1 MEALRLER
9 VSKYYQSENNVSVG
23 MKHISLAFHM
33 GEFVAVTGE
42 SGSGKSTLLNVLS
55 GLDKYEEGEM
65 FIFSEETSHYQIKD
79 FENYRRENVGFVFQ
93 NYNIIDSYT
102 VYQNVMLAL
111 ELQGYPSKER
121 KARALKLIDQVGLTK
136 QKHQKSS
143 KLSGGQKQRAVI
155 ARALAKD
162 TPIIVCDEPTGNLD
176 QTSAEQVIRLL
187 HDVSKDKLVIIVTHE
202 FDQVSQYATRRIKM
216 SDGEVIEDI
225 KIKPHENITVNKV
238 EKTKSLNFFGLIKF
252 SFRNLLA
259 QPKRFIFMLFLMIIA
274 ISVFTVVYSNQI
286 FGLRT
291 TGLEQSSTYPS
302 VPNSRVLVERRD
314 GNPLTQEDI
323 ELIEDFNGVSK
334 VYAYGAL
341 FYNDTSFNLVSFFN
355 GTEVMDMMG
364 YRYNDSALNLNT
376 SDLESGRLPEAADE
390 IVVSRYWWGIELNE
404 TFLLTS
410 TRVWDWNKDTLEAS
424 SIGYFKVVG
433 IANNDIQ
440 TIYFSESFLDQAY
453 PTTPSLDL
461 TLKTQVKQ
469 TIENNLKFSYN
480 DQDFFVYH
488 NGQDFNGFDLLI
500 DLIDNNTPPLETP
513 VSIEITIT
521 SQSLTQSLSMT
532 KTILLGNEFSSEG
545 FNYGVLSIS
554 VFNAII
560 EAFLEEVE
568 EEYVGLPSAVA
579 SVSVENQ
586 LVGTRL
592 INQLDV
598 ETYKVYYPA
607 NIPGFLQEFL
617 VFILS
622 IVAVIILTILGLF
635 LYAVIHAVTKNM
647 MNSRKKDFSIFRS
660 VGAHESTLSVLVILE
675 QILLSIIGLTL
686 SVLILNMIVLFIP
699 NHGLTIEYMGV
710 TDYLILV
717 LSITLLGLWLGLR
730 FNKRVFHQTVIQSL
744 TSGGE

>member
-23 MKHISLAFHM
+23 MKHISLTFNM

-111 ELQGYPSKER
+111 ELQGYPIKER
-121 KARALKLIDQVGLTK
+121 KERALKLIDQVGLTK

-176 QTSAEQVIRLL
+176 QTSAEQVIQLL

-202 FDQVSQYATRRIKM
+202 FDQVSKYATRRIKM
-216 SDGEVIEDI
+216 SDGEIVEDI
-225 KIKPHENITVNKV
+225 KIKQHDNISVHKV
-238 EKTKSLNFFGLIKF
+238 EKTKSLSFFGLIKF
-252 SFRNLLA
+252 SLRNLLA
-259 QPKRFIFMLFLMIIA
+259 QPRRFMFMLFLMIIA

-314 GNPLTQEDI
+314 GDPLTQEDI
-323 ELIEDFNGVSK
+323 EKIEAFNAVSK

-341 FYNDTSFNLVSFFN
+341 FYNDTSFNLVSFYN

-390 IVVSRYWWGIELNE
+390 IVVSRYWWGIELDQ

-410 TRVWDWNKDTLEAS
+410 NRIWEWDKERLEES

-433 IANNDIQ
+433 IANNDLQ
-440 TIYFSESFLDQAY
+440 TIYFSEAFLDQTY
-453 PTTPSLDL
+453 PTEPILDL
-461 TLKTQVKQ
+461 NLREQVKQ
-469 TIENNLKFSYN
+469 TLENNIRFTYN
-480 DQDFFVYH
+480 DQDFSVYPIEE
-488 NGQDFNGFDLLI
+488 DFDGFDIFLE
-500 DLIDNNTPPLETP
+500 NNTPLNDIPLI
-513 VSIEITIT
+513 IEVMIY
-521 SQSLTQSLSMT
+521 SESLSTSVSMSKTMT
-532 KTILLGNEFSSEG
+532 IGNAFLGDN
-545 FNYGVLSIS
+545 FNFGAMSAS
-554 VFNAII
+554 VYQEII
-560 EAFLEEVE
+560 DAFLEEVE
-568 EEYVGLPSAVA
+568 EEFFTLPSAIA

-586 LVGTRL
+586 LAGTR
-592 INQLDV
+592 IVNQLDV

-607 NIPGFLQEFL
+607 NIPGFIQEFL

-622 IVAVIILTILGLF
+622 IVAIIILTILGLF

-675 QILLSIIGLTL
+675 QILLSIIGLAL
-686 SVLILNMIVLFIP
+686 SVFILNMIVLFVP
-699 NHGLTIEYMGV
+699 DHGLTIEYMGV

-730 FNKRVFHQTVIQSL
+730 FNKKVFHQTVIQSL

>member
-23 MKHISLAFHM
+23 MKHISLTFNM

-111 ELQGYPSKER
+111 ELQGYPIKER
-121 KARALKLIDQVGLTK
+121 KERALKLIDQVGLTK

-176 QTSAEQVIRLL
+176 QTSAEQVIQLL

-202 FDQVSQYATRRIKM
+202 FDQVSKYATRRIKM
-216 SDGEVIEDI
+216 SDGEIVEDI
-225 KIKPHENITVNKV
+225 KIKQHEDITVNKV
-238 EKTKSLNFFGLIKF
+238 EKTKSLSFFGLIKF
-252 SFRNLLA
+252 SLRNLLA

-314 GNPLTQEDI
+314 GDPLTQEDI
-323 ELIEDFNGVSK
+323 ENIEAFNDVSK

-341 FYNDTSFNLVSFFN
+341 FYNDTSFNLVSFYN

-390 IVVSRYWWGIELNE
+390 IVVSRYWWGIELDQ

-410 TRVWDWNKDTLEAS
+410 NRIWEWDKERLEES

-433 IANNDIQ
+433 IANNDRQ
-440 TIYFSESFLDQAY
+440 TIYFSEAFLDQTY
-453 PTTPSLDL
+453 PTEPTLDL
-461 TLKTQVKQ
+461 NVREQVKQ
-469 TIENNLKFSYN
+469 TLENNIRFTYN
-480 DQDFFVYH
+480 NQDFSVYPIEE
-488 NGQDFNGFDLLI
+488 DFDGFDIFLE
-500 DLIDNNTPPLETP
+500 NNTPLNDIPL
-513 VSIEITIT
+513 SIEVMIY
-521 SQSLTQSLSMT
+521 SESLSTSVSMSKTMT
-532 KTILLGNEFSSEG
+532 IGNAFLEDN
-545 FNYGVLSIS
+545 FNFGAMSAS
-554 VFNAII
+554 VYQEII
-560 EAFLEEVE
+560 DAFLEEVE
-568 EEYVGLPSAVA
+568 EEFYTLPSAIA

-586 LVGTRL
+586 LAGTR
-592 INQLDV
+592 IVNQLDV

-607 NIPGFLQEFL
+607 NIPGFIQEFL

-622 IVAVIILTILGLF
+622 IVAIIILTILGLF

-675 QILLSIIGLTL
+675 QILLSIIGLAL
-686 SVLILNMIVLFIP
+686 SVFILNMIVLFVP
-699 NHGLTIEYMGV
+699 DHGLTIEYMGV

-730 FNKRVFHQTVIQSL
+730 FNKKVFHQTVIQSL

>member
-23 MKHISLAFHM
+23 MKHISLTFNM

-111 ELQGYPSKER
+111 ELQGYPKKER
-121 KARALKLIDQVGLTK
+121 KERALKLIDQVGLTK

-176 QTSAEQVIRLL
+176 QTSAEQVIQLL

-202 FDQVSQYATRRIKM
+202 FDQVSKYATRRIKM
-216 SDGEVIEDI
+216 SDGEIVEDI
-225 KIKPHENITVNKV
+225 KIKQHEDITVNKV
-238 EKTKSLNFFGLIKF
+238 EKTKSLSFFGLIKF
-252 SFRNLLA
+252 SLRNLLA

-314 GNPLTQEDI
+314 GNPLTQADI
-323 ELIEDFNGVSK
+323 EKIETFNDVSK

-341 FYNDTSFNLVSFFN
+341 FYNDTSFNLVSFYN

-390 IVVSRYWWGIELNE
+390 IVVSRYWWGIELDQ

-410 TRVWDWNKDTLEAS
+410 NRIWEWDKERLEES

-433 IANNDIQ
+433 IANNDRQ
-440 TIYFSESFLDQAY
+440 TIYFSEAFLDQTY
-453 PTTPSLDL
+453 PTEPTLDL
-461 TLKTQVKQ
+461 NVREQVKQ
-469 TIENNLKFSYN
+469 TLENNIRFSYN
-480 DQDFFVYH
+480 DQDFSVYPKEE
-488 NGQDFNGFDLLI
+488 DFDGFDIFLE
-500 DLIDNNTPPLETP
+500 NNTPLNDIPLI
-513 VSIEITIT
+513 IEVMIY
-521 SQSLTQSLSMT
+521 SESLSTSVSMSKTMT
-532 KTILLGNEFSSEG
+532 IGNAFLEDN
-545 FNYGVLSIS
+545 FNFGAMSAS
-554 VFNAII
+554 VYQEII
-560 EAFLEEVE
+560 DAFLEEVE
-568 EEYVGLPSAVA
+568 EEFYTLPSAIA

-586 LVGTRL
+586 LAGTR
-592 INQLDV
+592 IVNQLDV

-607 NIPGFLQEFL
+607 NIPGFIQEFL

-622 IVAVIILTILGLF
+622 IVAIIILTILGLF

-675 QILLSIIGLTL
+675 QILLSIIGLAL
-686 SVLILNMIVLFIP
+686 SVFILNMIVLFVP
-699 NHGLTIEYMGV
+699 DHGLTIEYMGV

-730 FNKRVFHQTVIQSL
+730 FNKKVFHQTVIQSL

>member
-23 MKHISLAFHM
+23 MKQISLSFHM

-65 FIFSEETSHYQIKD
+65 FIFSEETSHYQVKD

-111 ELQGYPSKER
+111 ELQGYPAKER
-121 KARALKLIDQVGLTK
+121 KIRALKLIDQVGLIK
-136 QKHQKSS
+136 QKNQKSS

-176 QTSAEQVIRLL
+176 QTSAEQVIQLL

-202 FDQVSQYATRRIKM
+202 FDQVSNYATRRIKM
-216 SDGEVIEDI
+216 SDGEVVEDI
-225 KIKPHENITVNKV
+225 KLKPHYDSIVNKV
-238 EKTKSLNFFGLIKF
+238 QKTKSLNFLGLIRF
-252 SFRNLLA
+252 SLRNLFA
-259 QPKRFIFMLFLMIIA
+259 QPKRFIFMLFLMIVA

-302 VPNSRVLVERRD
+302 VPNTRVLVEKRD
-314 GNPLTQEDI
+314 GSPLTPLDI
-323 ELIEDFNGVSK
+323 EIIESMNGVSK

-341 FYNDTSFNLVSFFN
+341 FNNDTSFNLYSFFN
-355 GTEVMDMMG
+355 ERDVKDALN
-364 YRYNDSALNLNT
+364 YRFNDSAIQLKQ
-376 SDLESGRLPEAADE
+376 SDLFSGRLPEAANE
-390 IVVSRYWWGIELNE
+390 IVISNYWWNIELNE
-404 TFLLTS
+404 TFLITS
-410 TRVWDWNKDTLEAS
+410 SQTWDWDKESLEEA

-433 IANNDIQ
+433 IADNQLQ
-440 TIYFSESFLDQAY
+440 TIYFSEAFLNQPY
-453 PTTPSLDL
+453 PTTQVLNL
-461 TLKTQVKQ
+461 VLKQQVKR
-469 TIENNLKFSYN
+469 TIENSLSFIYN
-480 DQDFFVYH
+480 NQSFYLYDSKNNFVGYDVFFE
-488 NGQDFNGFDLLI
+488 NGTQLNASF
-500 DLIDNNTPPLETP
+500 ETI
-513 VSIEITIT
+513 VVTIT
-521 SQSLTQSLSMT
+521 AESINRVLTMT
-532 KTILLGNEFSSEG
+532 KTLRLGNDFSEID
-545 FNYGVLSIS
+545 FNFGSLSTS
-554 VFNAII
+554 VYKSII
-560 EAFLEEVE
+560 DAFLEEVE
-568 EEYVGLPSAVA
+568 SEYFSLPSAIA
-579 SVSVENQ
+579 SVSIENQ
-586 LVGTRL
+586 LVGTKL
-592 INQLDV
+592 VEQLDV

-622 IVAVIILTILGLF
+622 IVAVIILCILGLF

-647 MNSRKKDFSIFRS
+647 MTSRKKDFAIFRS
-660 VGAHESTLSVLVILE
+660 VGAHETTLSVLVILE
-675 QILLSIIGLTL
+675 QILLSIFGLSL
-686 SVLILNMIVLFIP
+686 SIIILNVIVMFVP
-699 NHGLTIEYMGV
+699 NHGLTIEYMGII
-710 TDYLILV
+710 DYIILV

>member
-23 MKHISLAFHM
+23 MKHISLTFNM

-111 ELQGYPSKER
+111 ELQGYPIKER
-121 KARALKLIDQVGLTK
+121 KERALKLIDQVGLTK

-176 QTSAEQVIRLL
+176 QTSAEQVIQLL

-202 FDQVSQYATRRIKM
+202 FDQVSKYATRRIKM
-216 SDGEVIEDI
+216 SDGEVVEDI
-225 KIKPHENITVNKV
+225 KIKAHDNITVNKV
-238 EKTKSLNFFGLIKF
+238 EKTKSLSFFGLIKF
-252 SFRNLLA
+252 SLRNLLA

-314 GNPLTQEDI
+314 GDPLTQEDI
-323 ELIEDFNGVSK
+323 EKIEAFNDVSK

-341 FYNDTSFNLVSFFN
+341 FYNDTSFNLVSFYN

-390 IVVSRYWWGIELNE
+390 IVVSRYWWGIELDQ

-410 TRVWDWNKDTLEAS
+410 NRIWEWDKERLEES

-433 IANNDIQ
+433 IANNDRQ
-440 TIYFSESFLDQAY
+440 TIYFSEAFLDQTY
-453 PTTPSLDL
+453 PTEPTLDL
-461 TLKTQVKQ
+461 NVREQVKQ
-469 TIENNLKFSYN
+469 TLENNIRFSYN
-480 DQDFFVYH
+480 DQDFSVYPIEE
-488 NGQDFNGFDLLI
+488 DFDGFDIFLE
-500 DLIDNNTPPLETP
+500 NNTPLNDIPL
-513 VSIEITIT
+513 SIEVMIY
-521 SQSLTQSLSMT
+521 SESLSTSVSMSKTMT
-532 KTILLGNEFSSEG
+532 IGNAFLGDN
-545 FNYGVLSIS
+545 FNFGAMSAS
-554 VFNAII
+554 VYQEII
-560 EAFLEEVE
+560 DAFLEEVE
-568 EEYVGLPSAVA
+568 EEFFTLPSAIA

-586 LVGTRL
+586 LAGTR
-592 INQLDV
+592 IVNQLDV

-607 NIPGFLQEFL
+607 NIPGFIQEFL

-622 IVAVIILTILGLF
+622 IVAIIILTILGLF

-675 QILLSIIGLTL
+675 QILLSIIGLAL
-686 SVLILNMIVLFIP
+686 SVFILNMIVLFVP
-699 NHGLTIEYMGV
+699 DHGLTIEYMGV

-730 FNKRVFHQTVIQSL
+730 FNKKVFHQTVIQSL

>member
-23 MKHISLAFHM
+23 MKHISLSFHM
-33 GEFVAVTGE
+33 GEFIAVTGE

-65 FIFSEETSHYQIKD
+65 FIFSEETSHYQVKD

-111 ELQGYPSKER
+111 ELQGYPAKER
-121 KARALKLIDQVGLTK
+121 KIRALKLIDQVGLTK
-136 QKHQKSS
+136 QKNQKSS

-176 QTSAEQVIRLL
+176 QTSAEQVIQLL

-202 FDQVSQYATRRIKM
+202 FDQVAKYATRRIKM
-216 SDGEVIEDI
+216 SDGEVVEDI
-225 KIKPHENITVNKV
+225 KIKPHVDALVNKV
-238 EKTKSLNFFGLIKF
+238 EKTKSLSFLGLIRF
-252 SFRNLLA
+252 SLRNLFA
-259 QPKRFIFMLFLMIIA
+259 QPKRFIFMLFLMIVA

-314 GNPLTQEDI
+314 GNPLTQSDI
-323 ELIEDFNGVSK
+323 DIIESMNGVSK
-334 VYAYGAL
+334 VYSYGAL
-341 FYNDTSFNLVSFFN
+341 FSNGTNLNLVSFFN
-355 GTEVMDMMG
+355 ENEVKDMMNF
-364 YRYNDSALNLNT
+364 RYNDSAIHLNQ
-376 SDLESGRLPEAADE
+376 SDLSSGRLPEAANE
-390 IVVSRYWWGIELNE
+390 IVISNYWWNIELNE
-404 TFLLTS
+404 TFLLVS
-410 TRVWDWNKDTLEAS
+410 NRIWDWDKETLEDA

-433 IANNDIQ
+433 IVDNQLQ
-440 TIYFSESFLDQAY
+440 TIYFSEIYLNQPY
-453 PTTPSLDL
+453 PTNPVLDL
-461 TLKTQVKQ
+461 ALKQDVKQ
-469 TIENNLKFSYN
+469 RIENSLFFIYN
-480 DQDFFVYH
+480 NQGIYLYDTKNDFVGYDVFFD
-488 NGQDFNGFDLLI
+488 NG
-500 DLIDNNTPPLETP
+500 TPLNASFE
-513 VSIEITIT
+513 SIEVSVTAE
-521 SQSLTQSLSMT
+521 SFNRVLTMT
-532 KTILLGNEFSSEG
+532 KTLRLGNDLSLMD
-545 FNYGVLSIS
+545 FNYGGLSTS
-554 VFNAII
+554 VYKSIVD
-560 EAFLEEVE
+560 AFLLEVE
-568 EEYVGLPSAVA
+568 VEYFSLPSAIA
-579 SVSVENQ
+579 SVSIDNQ

-592 INQLDV
+592 IEQLDV
-598 ETYKVYYPA
+598 ETYKVYYPS
-607 NIPGFLQEFL
+607 NIPGFFQEFF

-622 IVAVIILTILGLF
+622 IVAIIILSVLGLF

-647 MNSRKKDFSIFRS
+647 MTSRKKDFAIFRS
-660 VGAHESTLSVLVILE
+660 VGAHETTLSVLVILE
-675 QILLSIIGLTL
+675 QILLSVFGLSL
-686 SVLILNMIVLFIP
+686 SIMILNLIVMFVP
-699 NHGLTIEYMGV
+699 NHGLTIEYMGIV
-710 TDYLILV
+710 DYMILV

>member
-23 MKHISLAFHM
+23 MKHISLTFNM

-111 ELQGYPSKER
+111 ELQGYPIKER
-121 KARALKLIDQVGLTK
+121 KERALKLIDQVGLTK

-176 QTSAEQVIRLL
+176 QTSAEQVIQLL

-202 FDQVSQYATRRIKM
+202 FDQVSKYATRRIKM
-216 SDGEVIEDI
+216 SDGEIVEDI
-225 KIKPHENITVNKV
+225 KIKQHDNISVHKV
-238 EKTKSLNFFGLIKF
+238 EKTKSLSFFGLIKF
-252 SFRNLLA
+252 SLRNLLA
-259 QPKRFIFMLFLMIIA
+259 QPRRFMFMLFLMIIA

-314 GNPLTQEDI
+314 GDPLTQEDI
-323 ELIEDFNGVSK
+323 EKIEAFNAVSK

-341 FYNDTSFNLVSFFN
+341 FYNDTSFNLVSFYN

-390 IVVSRYWWGIELNE
+390 IVVSRYWWGIELDQ

-410 TRVWDWNKDTLEAS
+410 NRIWEWDKERLEES

-433 IANNDIQ
+433 IANNDLQ
-440 TIYFSESFLDQAY
+440 TIYFSEAFLDQTY
-453 PTTPSLDL
+453 PTEPILDL
-461 TLKTQVKQ
+461 NLREQVKQ
-469 TIENNLKFSYN
+469 TLENNIRFTYN
-480 DQDFFVYH
+480 DQDFSVYPIEE
-488 NGQDFNGFDLLI
+488 DFDGFDIFLE
-500 DLIDNNTPPLETP
+500 NNTPLNDIPLI
-513 VSIEITIT
+513 IEVMIY
-521 SQSLTQSLSMT
+521 SESLSTSVSMSKTMT
-532 KTILLGNEFSSEG
+532 IGNAFLGDN
-545 FNYGVLSIS
+545 FNFGAMSAS
-554 VFNAII
+554 VYQEII
-560 EAFLEEVE
+560 DAFLEEVE
-568 EEYVGLPSAVA
+568 EEFFTLPSTIA

-586 LVGTRL
+586 LAGTR
-592 INQLDV
+592 IVNQLDV

-607 NIPGFLQEFL
+607 NIPGFIQEFL

-622 IVAVIILTILGLF
+622 IVAIIILTILGLF

-675 QILLSIIGLTL
+675 QILLSIIGLAL
-686 SVLILNMIVLFIP
+686 SVFILNMIVLFVP
-699 NHGLTIEYMGV
+699 DHGLTIEYMGV

-730 FNKRVFHQTVIQSL
+730 FNKKVFHQTVIQSL

>member
-23 MKHISLAFHM
+23 MKHISLTFNM

-121 KARALKLIDQVGLTK
+121 KERALKLIDQVGLTK

-176 QTSAEQVIRLL
+176 QTSAEQVIQLL

-202 FDQVSQYATRRIKM
+202 YDQVSKYATRRIKM
-216 SDGEVIEDI
+216 SDGEVVEDI
-225 KIKPHENITVNKV
+225 KIKAHDNITVNKV
-238 EKTKSLNFFGLIKF
+238 EKTKSLSFFGLIKF
-252 SFRNLLA
+252 SLRNLLA
-259 QPKRFIFMLFLMIIA
+259 QPRRFMFMLFLMIIA

-314 GNPLTQEDI
+314 GDPLTQEDI
-323 ELIEDFNGVSK
+323 EKIEAFNDVSK

-341 FYNDTSFNLVSFFN
+341 FYNDTSFNLVSFYN

-390 IVVSRYWWGIELNE
+390 IVVSRYWWGIELDQ

-410 TRVWDWNKDTLEAS
+410 NRIWEWDKERLEES

-433 IANNDIQ
+433 IANNDLQ
-440 TIYFSESFLDQAY
+440 TIYFSEAFLDQTY
-453 PTTPSLDL
+453 PTEPILDL
-461 TLKTQVKQ
+461 NLREQVKQ
-469 TIENNLKFSYN
+469 TLENNIRFSYN
-480 DQDFFVYH
+480 DQDFSVYPIEE
-488 NGQDFNGFDLLI
+488 DFDGFDIFLE
-500 DLIDNNTPPLETP
+500 NNTPLNDIPLI
-513 VSIEITIT
+513 IEVMIY
-521 SQSLTQSLSMT
+521 SESLSTSVSMSKTMT
-532 KTILLGNEFSSEG
+532 IGNAFLGDN
-545 FNYGVLSIS
+545 FNFGAMSAS
-554 VFNAII
+554 VYQEII
-560 EAFLEEVE
+560 DAFLEEVE
-568 EEYVGLPSAVA
+568 EEFFTLPSAIA

-586 LVGTRL
+586 LAGTR
-592 INQLDV
+592 IVNQLDV

-607 NIPGFLQEFL
+607 NIPGFIQEFL

-622 IVAVIILTILGLF
+622 IVAIIILTILGLF

-675 QILLSIIGLTL
+675 QILLSIIGLAL
-686 SVLILNMIVLFIP
+686 SVFILNMIVLFVP
-699 NHGLTIEYMGV
+699 DHGLTIEYMGV

-730 FNKRVFHQTVIQSL
+730 FNKKVFHQTVIQSL

>member
-23 MKHISLAFHM
+23 MKHISLTFNM

-111 ELQGYPSKER
+111 ELQGYPIKER
-121 KARALKLIDQVGLTK
+121 KERALKLIDQVGLTK

-176 QTSAEQVIRLL
+176 QTSAEQVIQLL

-202 FDQVSQYATRRIKM
+202 FDQVSKYATRRIKM
-216 SDGEVIEDI
+216 SDGEVVEDI
-225 KIKPHENITVNKV
+225 KIKAHDNITVNKV
-238 EKTKSLNFFGLIKF
+238 EKTKSLSFFGLIKF
-252 SFRNLLA
+252 SLRNLLA
-259 QPKRFIFMLFLMIIA
+259 QPRRFMFMLFLMIIA

-314 GNPLTQEDI
+314 GDPLTQEDI
-323 ELIEDFNGVSK
+323 EKIEAFNDVSK

-341 FYNDTSFNLVSFFN
+341 FYNDTSFNLVSFYN

-390 IVVSRYWWGIELNE
+390 IVVSRYWWGIELDQ

-410 TRVWDWNKDTLEAS
+410 NRIWEWDKERLEES

-433 IANNDIQ
+433 IANNDLQ
-440 TIYFSESFLDQAY
+440 TIYFSEAFLDQTY
-453 PTTPSLDL
+453 PTEPILDL
-461 TLKTQVKQ
+461 NLREQVKQ
-469 TIENNLKFSYN
+469 TLENNIRFSYN
-480 DQDFFVYH
+480 DQDFSVYPIEE
-488 NGQDFNGFDLLI
+488 DFDGFDIFLE
-500 DLIDNNTPPLETP
+500 NNTPLNDIPLM
-513 VSIEITIT
+513 IEVMIY
-521 SQSLTQSLSMT
+521 SESLSTSVSMSKTMT
-532 KTILLGNEFSSEG
+532 IGNAFLGDN
-545 FNYGVLSIS
+545 FNFGAMSAS
-554 VFNAII
+554 VYQEII
-560 EAFLEEVE
+560 DAFLEEVE
-568 EEYVGLPSAVA
+568 EEFFTLPSAIV

-586 LVGTRL
+586 LAGTR
-592 INQLDV
+592 IVNQLDV

-607 NIPGFLQEFL
+607 NIPGFIQEFL

-622 IVAVIILTILGLF
+622 IVAIIILTILGLF

-675 QILLSIIGLTL
+675 QILLSIIGLAL
-686 SVLILNMIVLFIP
+686 SVFILNMIVLFVP
-699 NHGLTIEYMGV
+699 DHGLTIEYMGV

-730 FNKRVFHQTVIQSL
+730 FNKKVFHQTVIQSL

>member
-23 MKHISLAFHM
+23 MKHISLTFNM

-111 ELQGYPSKER
+111 ELQGYPIKER
-121 KARALKLIDQVGLTK
+121 KERALKLIDQVGLTK

-176 QTSAEQVIRLL
+176 QTSAEQVIQLL

-202 FDQVSQYATRRIKM
+202 FDQVSKYATRRIKM
-216 SDGEVIEDI
+216 SDGEVVEDI
-225 KIKPHENITVNKV
+225 KIKQHDNISVHKV
-238 EKTKSLNFFGLIKF
+238 EKTKSLSFFGLIKF
-252 SFRNLLA
+252 SLRNLLA
-259 QPKRFIFMLFLMIIA
+259 QPRRFMFMLFLMIIA

-314 GNPLTQEDI
+314 GDPLTQEDI
-323 ELIEDFNGVSK
+323 EKIEAFNAVSK

-341 FYNDTSFNLVSFFN
+341 FYNDTSFNLVSFYN

-390 IVVSRYWWGIELNE
+390 IVVSRYWWGIELDQ

-410 TRVWDWNKDTLEAS
+410 NRIWEWDKERLEES

-433 IANNDIQ
+433 IANNDLQ
-440 TIYFSESFLDQAY
+440 TIYFSEAFLDQTY
-453 PTTPSLDL
+453 PTEPILDL
-461 TLKTQVKQ
+461 NLREQVKQ
-469 TIENNLKFSYN
+469 TLENNIRFTYN
-480 DQDFFVYH
+480 DQDFSVYPIEE
-488 NGQDFNGFDLLI
+488 DFDGFDIFLE
-500 DLIDNNTPPLETP
+500 NNTPLNDIPLI
-513 VSIEITIT
+513 IEVMIY
-521 SQSLTQSLSMT
+521 SESLSTSVSMSKTMT
-532 KTILLGNEFSSEG
+532 IGNAFLGDN
-545 FNYGVLSIS
+545 FNFGAMSAS
-554 VFNAII
+554 VYQEII
-560 EAFLEEVE
+560 DAFLEEVE
-568 EEYVGLPSAVA
+568 EEFFTLPSAIA

-586 LVGTRL
+586 LAGTR
-592 INQLDV
+592 IVNQLDV

-607 NIPGFLQEFL
+607 NIPGFIQEFL

-622 IVAVIILTILGLF
+622 IVAIIILTILGLF

-675 QILLSIIGLTL
+675 QILLSIIGLAL
-686 SVLILNMIVLFIP
+686 SVFILNMIVLFVP
-699 NHGLTIEYMGV
+699 DHGLTIEYMGV

-730 FNKRVFHQTVIQSL
+730 FNKKVFHQTVIQSL

>member
-23 MKHISLAFHM
+23 MKHISLSFHM
-33 GEFVAVTGE
+33 GEFIAVTGE

-65 FIFSEETSHYQIKD
+65 FIFSEETSHYQVKD

-111 ELQGYPSKER
+111 ELQGYPAKER
-121 KARALKLIDQVGLTK
+121 KIRALKLIDQVGLTK
-136 QKHQKSS
+136 QKNQKSS

-176 QTSAEQVIRLL
+176 QTSAEQVIQLL

-202 FDQVSQYATRRIKM
+202 FDQVAQYATRRIKM
-216 SDGEVIEDI
+216 SDGEVVEDI

-252 SFRNLLA
+252 SLRNLLA

-314 GNPLTQEDI
+314 GSPLTQIDI
-323 ELIEDFNGVSK
+323 ENIADFDGVSK

-341 FYNDTSFNLVSFFN
+341 FYNDTSFNLISFFN

-364 YRYNDSALNLNT
+364 YRYNDSALNLDA
-376 SDLESGRLPEAADE
+376 SDLDSGRLPEAADE
-390 IVVSRYWWGIELNE
+390 IVVSRYWWGIDLNQ
-404 TFLLTS
+404 TFLLAS
-410 TRVWDWNKDTLEAS
+410 TRVWDWNKERLEAS

-433 IANNDIQ
+433 IANNDLQ
-440 TIYFSESFLDQAY
+440 TIYFSEAFLDQPY
-453 PTTPSLDL
+453 PMSPSLDL
-461 TLKTQVKQ
+461 TLKTQVSE
-469 TIENNLKFSYN
+469 TIANNLKFTYN
-480 DQDFFVYH
+480 NQEFYVYQ
-488 NGQDFNGFDLLI
+488 NGQNFNGFDLFMV
-500 DLIDNNTPPLETP
+500 NNTSLLESP
-513 VSIEITIT
+513 VFIEVTIT
-521 SQSLTQSLSMT
+521 SQSITKMLSTT
-532 KTILLGNEFSSEG
+532 KTISLGNEFSSEG
-545 FNYGVLSIS
+545 FNYGELSVS

-560 EAFLEEVE
+560 DDFLEEVE
-568 EEYVGLPSAVA
+568 AEYVALPSAIA
-579 SVSVENQ
+579 SVSVVNQ

-592 INQLDV
+592 VNQLDV

-675 QILLSIIGLTL
+675 QVLLSIIGLTL
-686 SVLILNMIVLFIP
+686 SVLILNLIVLFVP
-699 NHGLTIEYMGV
+699 DHGLTIEYMGV

>member
-23 MKHISLAFHM
+23 MKHISLTFNM

-111 ELQGYPSKER
+111 ELQGYPIKER
-121 KARALKLIDQVGLTK
+121 KERALKLIDQVGLTK

-176 QTSAEQVIRLL
+176 QTSAEQVIQLL

-202 FDQVSQYATRRIKM
+202 YDQVSKYATRRIKM
-216 SDGEVIEDI
+216 SDGEVVEDI
-225 KIKPHENITVNKV
+225 KIKAHDNITVNKV
-238 EKTKSLNFFGLIKF
+238 EKTKSLSFFGLIKF
-252 SFRNLLA
+252 SLRNLLA
-259 QPKRFIFMLFLMIIA
+259 QPRRFMFMLFLMIIA

-314 GNPLTQEDI
+314 GDPLTQEDI
-323 ELIEDFNGVSK
+323 EKIEAFNDVSK

-341 FYNDTSFNLVSFFN
+341 FYNDTSFNLVSFYN

-390 IVVSRYWWGIELNE
+390 IVVSRYWWGIELDQ

-410 TRVWDWNKDTLEAS
+410 NRIWEWDKERLEES

-433 IANNDIQ
+433 IANNDLQ
-440 TIYFSESFLDQAY
+440 TIYFSEAFLDQTY
-453 PTTPSLDL
+453 PTEPILDL
-461 TLKTQVKQ
+461 NLREQVKQ
-469 TIENNLKFSYN
+469 TLENNIRFSYN
-480 DQDFFVYH
+480 DQDFSVYPIEE
-488 NGQDFNGFDLLI
+488 DFDGFDIFLE
-500 DLIDNNTPPLETP
+500 NNTPLNDIPLM
-513 VSIEITIT
+513 IEVMIY
-521 SQSLTQSLSMT
+521 SESLSTSVSMSKTMT
-532 KTILLGNEFSSEG
+532 IGNAFLGDN
-545 FNYGVLSIS
+545 FNFGAMSAS
-554 VFNAII
+554 VYQEII
-560 EAFLEEVE
+560 DAFLEEVE
-568 EEYVGLPSAVA
+568 EEFFTLPSAIA

-586 LVGTRL
+586 LAGTR
-592 INQLDV
+592 IVNQLDV

-607 NIPGFLQEFL
+607 NIPGFIQEFL

-622 IVAVIILTILGLF
+622 IVAIIILTILGLF

-675 QILLSIIGLTL
+675 QILLSIIGLAL
-686 SVLILNMIVLFIP
+686 SVFILNMIVLFVP
-699 NHGLTIEYMGV
+699 DHGLTIEYMGV

-730 FNKRVFHQTVIQSL
+730 FNKKVFHQTVIQSL

>member
-23 MKHISLAFHM
+23 MKHISLTFNM

-111 ELQGYPSKER
+111 ELQGYPIKER
-121 KARALKLIDQVGLTK
+121 KERALKLIDQVGLTK

-176 QTSAEQVIRLL
+176 QTSAEQVIQLL

-202 FDQVSQYATRRIKM
+202 FDQVSKYATRRIKM
-216 SDGEVIEDI
+216 SDGEVVEDI
-225 KIKPHENITVNKV
+225 KIRAHDNITVNKV

-252 SFRNLLA
+252 SLRNLLA
-259 QPKRFIFMLFLMIIA
+259 QPRRFMFMLFLMIIA

-314 GNPLTQEDI
+314 GDPLTQEDI
-323 ELIEDFNGVSK
+323 EKIEAFNGVSK

-341 FYNDTSFNLVSFFN
+341 FYNDTSFNLVSFYN

-390 IVVSRYWWGIELNE
+390 IVVSRYWWGIELDQ

-410 TRVWDWNKDTLEAS
+410 NRIWEWDKERLEES

-433 IANNDIQ
+433 IANNDLQ
-440 TIYFSESFLDQAY
+440 TIYFSEAFLDQTY
-453 PTTPSLDL
+453 PTEPILDL
-461 TLKTQVKQ
+461 NLREQVKQ
-469 TIENNLKFSYN
+469 TLENNIRFTYN
-480 DQDFFVYH
+480 DQDFSVYPIEE
-488 NGQDFNGFDLLI
+488 DFDGFDIFLE
-500 DLIDNNTPPLETP
+500 NNTPLNDIPLI
-513 VSIEITIT
+513 IEVMIY
-521 SQSLTQSLSMT
+521 SESLSTSVSMSKTMT
-532 KTILLGNEFSSEG
+532 IGNAFLGDN
-545 FNYGVLSIS
+545 FNFGAMSAS
-554 VFNAII
+554 VYQEII
-560 EAFLEEVE
+560 DAFLEEVE
-568 EEYVGLPSAVA
+568 EEFFTLPSAIA

-586 LVGTRL
+586 LAGTR
-592 INQLDV
+592 IVNQLDV

-607 NIPGFLQEFL
+607 NIPGFIQEFL

-622 IVAVIILTILGLF
+622 IVAIIILTILGLF

-675 QILLSIIGLTL
+675 QILLSIIGLAL
-686 SVLILNMIVLFIP
+686 SVFILNMIVLFVP
-699 NHGLTIEYMGV
+699 DHGLTIEYMGV

-730 FNKRVFHQTVIQSL
+730 FNKKVFHQTVIQSL

>member
-23 MKHISLAFHM
+23 MKHISLTFNM

-111 ELQGYPSKER
+111 ELQGYPIKER
-121 KARALKLIDQVGLTK
+121 KERALKLIDQVGLTK

-176 QTSAEQVIRLL
+176 QSSAEQVIQLL

-202 FDQVSQYATRRIKM
+202 FDQVSKYATRHIKM
-216 SDGEVIEDI
+216 SDGEVVEDI
-225 KIKPHENITVNKV
+225 KIKAHDNITVNKV

-252 SFRNLLA
+252 SLRNLLA
-259 QPKRFIFMLFLMIIA
+259 QPRRFMFMLFLMIIA

-314 GNPLTQEDI
+314 GDPLTQEDI
-323 ELIEDFNGVSK
+323 EKIEAFNGVSK

-341 FYNDTSFNLVSFFN
+341 FYNDTSFNLVSFYN

-390 IVVSRYWWGIELNE
+390 IVVSRYWWGIELDQ

-410 TRVWDWNKDTLEAS
+410 NRIWEWDKERLEES

-433 IANNDIQ
+433 IANNDLQ
-440 TIYFSESFLDQAY
+440 TIYFSEAFLDQTY
-453 PTTPSLDL
+453 PTEPILDL
-461 TLKTQVKQ
+461 NLREQVKQ
-469 TIENNLKFSYN
+469 TLENNIRFTYN
-480 DQDFFVYH
+480 DQDFSVYPIEE
-488 NGQDFNGFDLLI
+488 DFDGFDIFLE
-500 DLIDNNTPPLETP
+500 NNTPLNDIPLI
-513 VSIEITIT
+513 IEVMIY
-521 SQSLTQSLSMT
+521 SESLSTSVSMSKTMT
-532 KTILLGNEFSSEG
+532 IGNAFLGDN
-545 FNYGVLSIS
+545 FNFGAMSAS
-554 VFNAII
+554 VYQEII
-560 EAFLEEVE
+560 DAFLEEVE
-568 EEYVGLPSAVA
+568 EEFFTLPSAIA

-586 LVGTRL
+586 LAGTR
-592 INQLDV
+592 IVNQLDV

-607 NIPGFLQEFL
+607 NIPGFIQEFL

-622 IVAVIILTILGLF
+622 IVAIIILTILGLF

-675 QILLSIIGLTL
+675 QILLSIIGLAL
-686 SVLILNMIVLFIP
+686 SVFILNMIVLFVP
-699 NHGLTIEYMGV
+699 DHGLTIEYMGV

-730 FNKRVFHQTVIQSL
+730 FNKKVFHQTVIQSL

>member
-23 MKHISLAFHM
+23 MKHISLTFNM

-111 ELQGYPSKER
+111 ELQGYPIKER
-121 KARALKLIDQVGLTK
+121 KERALKLIDQVGLTK

-176 QTSAEQVIRLL
+176 QTSAEQVIQLL

-202 FDQVSQYATRRIKM
+202 YDQVSKYATRRIKM
-216 SDGEVIEDI
+216 SDGEVVEDI
-225 KIKPHENITVNKV
+225 KIKAHDNITVNKV
-238 EKTKSLNFFGLIKF
+238 EKTKSLSFFGLIKF
-252 SFRNLLA
+252 SLRNLLA
-259 QPKRFIFMLFLMIIA
+259 QPRRFMFMLFLMIIA

-314 GNPLTQEDI
+314 GDPLTQEDI
-323 ELIEDFNGVSK
+323 EKIEAFNDVSK
-334 VYAYGAL
+334 VYAFGAL
-341 FYNDTSFNLVSFFN
+341 FYNDTSFNLVSFYN

-390 IVVSRYWWGIELNE
+390 IVVSRYWWGIELDQ

-410 TRVWDWNKDTLEAS
+410 NRIWEWDKERLEES

-433 IANNDIQ
+433 IANNDLQ
-440 TIYFSESFLDQAY
+440 TIYFSEAFLDQTY
-453 PTTPSLDL
+453 PTEPILDL
-461 TLKTQVKQ
+461 NLREQVKQ
-469 TIENNLKFSYN
+469 TLENNIRFSYN
-480 DQDFFVYH
+480 DQDFSVYPIEE
-488 NGQDFNGFDLLI
+488 DFDGFDIFLE
-500 DLIDNNTPPLETP
+500 NNTPLNDIPLM
-513 VSIEITIT
+513 IEVMIY
-521 SQSLTQSLSMT
+521 SESLSTSVSMSKTMT
-532 KTILLGNEFSSEG
+532 IGNAFLGDN
-545 FNYGVLSIS
+545 FNFGAMSAS
-554 VFNAII
+554 VYQEII
-560 EAFLEEVE
+560 DAFLEEVE
-568 EEYVGLPSAVA
+568 EEFFTLPSAIA

-586 LVGTRL
+586 LAGTR
-592 INQLDV
+592 IVNQLDV

-607 NIPGFLQEFL
+607 NIPGFIQEFL

-622 IVAVIILTILGLF
+622 IVAIIILTILGLF

-675 QILLSIIGLTL
+675 QILLSIIGLAL
-686 SVLILNMIVLFIP
+686 SVFILNMIVLFVP
-699 NHGLTIEYMGV
+699 DHGLTIEYMGV

-730 FNKRVFHQTVIQSL
+730 FNKKVFHQTVIQSL

>member
-23 MKHISLAFHM
+23 MKHISLTFNM

-111 ELQGYPSKER
+111 ELQGYPIKER
-121 KARALKLIDQVGLTK
+121 KERALKLIDQVGLTK

-176 QTSAEQVIRLL
+176 QTSAEQVIQLL

-202 FDQVSQYATRRIKM
+202 FDQVSKYATRRIKM
-216 SDGEVIEDI
+216 SDGEVVEDI
-225 KIKPHENITVNKV
+225 KIRAHDNITVNKV

-252 SFRNLLA
+252 SLRNLLA
-259 QPKRFIFMLFLMIIA
+259 QPRRFMFMLFLMIIA

-314 GNPLTQEDI
+314 GDPLTQEDI
-323 ELIEDFNGVSK
+323 EKIEAFNGVSK

-341 FYNDTSFNLVSFFN
+341 FYNDTSFNLVSFYN

-390 IVVSRYWWGIELNE
+390 IVVSRYWWGIELDQ

-410 TRVWDWNKDTLEAS
+410 NRIWEWDKERLEES

-433 IANNDIQ
+433 IANNDLQ
-440 TIYFSESFLDQAY
+440 TIYFSEAFLDQTY
-453 PTTPSLDL
+453 PTEPILDL
-461 TLKTQVKQ
+461 NLREQVKQ
-469 TIENNLKFSYN
+469 TLENNIRFTYN
-480 DQDFFVYH
+480 NQDFSVYPIEE
-488 NGQDFNGFDLLI
+488 DFDGFDIFLE
-500 DLIDNNTPPLETP
+500 NNTPLNDIPLI
-513 VSIEITIT
+513 IEVMIY
-521 SQSLTQSLSMT
+521 SESLSTSVSMSKTMT
-532 KTILLGNEFSSEG
+532 IGNAFLGDN
-545 FNYGVLSIS
+545 FNFGAMSAS
-554 VFNAII
+554 VYQEII
-560 EAFLEEVE
+560 DAFLEEVE
-568 EEYVGLPSAVA
+568 EEFFTLPSAIA

-586 LVGTRL
+586 LAGTR
-592 INQLDV
+592 IVNQLDV

-607 NIPGFLQEFL
+607 NIPGFIQEFL

-622 IVAVIILTILGLF
+622 IVAIIILTILGLF

-675 QILLSIIGLTL
+675 QILLSIIGLAL
-686 SVLILNMIVLFIP
+686 SVFILNMIVLFVP
-699 NHGLTIEYMGV
+699 DHGLTIEYMGV

-730 FNKRVFHQTVIQSL
+730 FNKKVFHQTVIQSL

>member
-23 MKHISLAFHM
+23 MKHISLTFNM

-111 ELQGYPSKER
+111 ELQGYPIKER
-121 KARALKLIDQVGLTK
+121 KERALKLIDQVGLTK

-176 QTSAEQVIRLL
+176 QTSAEQVIQLL

-202 FDQVSQYATRRIKM
+202 FDQVSKYATRRIKM
-216 SDGEVIEDI
+216 SDGEVVEDI
-225 KIKPHENITVNKV
+225 KIKAHDNITVNKV
-238 EKTKSLNFFGLIKF
+238 EKTKSLSFFGLIKF
-252 SFRNLLA
+252 SLRNLLA
-259 QPKRFIFMLFLMIIA
+259 QPRRFMFMLFLMIIA

-314 GNPLTQEDI
+314 GDPLTQEDI
-323 ELIEDFNGVSK
+323 EKIEAFNDVSK

-341 FYNDTSFNLVSFFN
+341 FYNDTSFNLVSFYN

-390 IVVSRYWWGIELNE
+390 IVVSRYWWGIELDQ

-410 TRVWDWNKDTLEAS
+410 NRIWEWDKERLEES

-433 IANNDIQ
+433 IANNDLQ
-440 TIYFSESFLDQAY
+440 TIYFSEAFLDQTY
-453 PTTPSLDL
+453 PTEPILDL
-461 TLKTQVKQ
+461 NLREQVKQ
-469 TIENNLKFSYN
+469 TLENNIRFSYN
-480 DQDFFVYH
+480 DQDFSVYPIEE
-488 NGQDFNGFDLLI
+488 DFDGFDIFLE
-500 DLIDNNTPPLETP
+500 NNTPLNDIPL
-513 VSIEITIT
+513 SIEVMIY
-521 SQSLTQSLSMT
+521 SESLSTSVSMSKTMT
-532 KTILLGNEFSSEG
+532 IGNAFLGDN
-545 FNYGVLSIS
+545 FNFGAMSAS
-554 VFNAII
+554 VYQEII
-560 EAFLEEVE
+560 DAFLEEVE
-568 EEYVGLPSAVA
+568 EEFFTLPSAIV

-586 LVGTRL
+586 LAGTR
-592 INQLDV
+592 IVNQLDV

-607 NIPGFLQEFL
+607 NIPGFIQEFL

-622 IVAVIILTILGLF
+622 IVAIIILTILGLF

-675 QILLSIIGLTL
+675 QILLSIIGLAL
-686 SVLILNMIVLFIP
+686 SVFILNMIVLFVP
-699 NHGLTIEYMGV
+699 DHGLTIEYMGV

-730 FNKRVFHQTVIQSL
+730 FNKKVFHQTVIQSL

>member
-23 MKHISLAFHM
+23 MKHISLTFNM

-111 ELQGYPSKER
+111 ELQGYPIKER
-121 KARALKLIDQVGLTK
+121 KERALKLIDQVGLTK

-176 QTSAEQVIRLL
+176 QTSAEQVIQLL

-202 FDQVSQYATRRIKM
+202 FDQVSKYATRRIKM
-216 SDGEVIEDI
+216 SDGEIVEDI
-225 KIKPHENITVNKV
+225 KIKQHDNISVHKV
-238 EKTKSLNFFGLIKF
+238 EKTKSLSFFGLIKF
-252 SFRNLLA
+252 SLRNLLA

-314 GNPLTQEDI
+314 GDPLTQEDI
-323 ELIEDFNGVSK
+323 ETIEAFNDVSK

-341 FYNDTSFNLVSFFN
+341 FYNDTSLNLVSFYN

-390 IVVSRYWWGIELNE
+390 IVVSRYWWGIELDQ

-410 TRVWDWNKDTLEAS
+410 NRIWEWDKERLEES

-433 IANNDIQ
+433 IANNDLQ
-440 TIYFSESFLDQAY
+440 TIYFSEAFLDQTY
-453 PTTPSLDL
+453 PTEPILDL
-461 TLKTQVKQ
+461 NLREQVKQ
-469 TIENNLKFSYN
+469 TLENNIRFSYN
-480 DQDFFVYH
+480 DQDFSVYPIEE
-488 NGQDFNGFDLLI
+488 DFDGFDIFLE
-500 DLIDNNTPPLETP
+500 NNTPLNDIPLI
-513 VSIEITIT
+513 IEVMIY
-521 SQSLTQSLSMT
+521 SESLSTSVSMSKTMT
-532 KTILLGNEFSSEG
+532 IGNAFLGDN
-545 FNYGVLSIS
+545 FNFGAMSAS
-554 VFNAII
+554 VYQEII
-560 EAFLEEVE
+560 DAFLEEVE
-568 EEYVGLPSAVA
+568 EEFFTLPSAIA

-586 LVGTRL
+586 LAGTR
-592 INQLDV
+592 IVNQLDV

-607 NIPGFLQEFL
+607 NIPGFIQEFL

-622 IVAVIILTILGLF
+622 IVAIIILTILGLF

-675 QILLSIIGLTL
+675 QILLSIIGLAL
-686 SVLILNMIVLFIP
+686 SVFILNMIVLFVP
-699 NHGLTIEYMGV
+699 DHGLTIEYMGV

-730 FNKRVFHQTVIQSL
+730 FNKKVFHQTVIQSL

>member
-23 MKHISLAFHM
+23 MKHISLTFNM

-111 ELQGYPSKER
+111 ELQGYPIKER
-121 KARALKLIDQVGLTK
+121 KERALKLIDQVGLTK

-176 QTSAEQVIRLL
+176 QTSAEQVIQLL

-202 FDQVSQYATRRIKM
+202 FDQVSKYATRRIKM
-216 SDGEVIEDI
+216 SDGEVVEDI
-225 KIKPHENITVNKV
+225 KIRAHDNITVNKV

-252 SFRNLLA
+252 SLRNLLA
-259 QPKRFIFMLFLMIIA
+259 QPRRFMFMLFLMIIA

-314 GNPLTQEDI
+314 GDPLTQEDI
-323 ELIEDFNGVSK
+323 EKIEAFNAVSK

-341 FYNDTSFNLVSFFN
+341 FYNDTSFNLVSFYN

-390 IVVSRYWWGIELNE
+390 IVVSRYWWGIELDQ

-410 TRVWDWNKDTLEAS
+410 NRIWEWDKERLEES

-433 IANNDIQ
+433 IANNDLQ
-440 TIYFSESFLDQAY
+440 TIYFSEAFLDQTY
-453 PTTPSLDL
+453 PTEPILDL
-461 TLKTQVKQ
+461 NLREQVKQ
-469 TIENNLKFSYN
+469 TLENNIRFTYN
-480 DQDFFVYH
+480 DQDFSVYPIEE
-488 NGQDFNGFDLLI
+488 DFDGFDIFLE
-500 DLIDNNTPPLETP
+500 NNTPLNDIPLI
-513 VSIEITIT
+513 IEVMIY
-521 SQSLTQSLSMT
+521 SESLSTSVSMSKTMT
-532 KTILLGNEFSSEG
+532 IGNAFLGDN
-545 FNYGVLSIS
+545 FNFGAMSAS
-554 VFNAII
+554 VYQEII
-560 EAFLEEVE
+560 DAFLEEVE
-568 EEYVGLPSAVA
+568 EEFFTLPSAIA

-586 LVGTRL
+586 LAGTR
-592 INQLDV
+592 IVNQLDV

-607 NIPGFLQEFL
+607 NIPGFIQEFL

-622 IVAVIILTILGLF
+622 IVAIIILTILGLF

-675 QILLSIIGLTL
+675 QILLSIIGLAL
-686 SVLILNMIVLFIP
+686 SVFILNMIVLFVP
-699 NHGLTIEYMGV
+699 DHGLTIEYMGV

-730 FNKRVFHQTVIQSL
+730 FNKKVFHQTVIQSL

>member
-23 MKHISLAFHM
+23 MKHISLTFNM

-111 ELQGYPSKER
+111 ELQGYPIKER
-121 KARALKLIDQVGLTK
+121 KERALKLIDQVGLTK

-176 QTSAEQVIRLL
+176 QTSAEQVIQLL

-202 FDQVSQYATRRIKM
+202 FDQVSKYATRRIKM
-216 SDGEVIEDI
+216 SDGEVVEDI
-225 KIKPHENITVNKV
+225 KIKAHDNITVNKV
-238 EKTKSLNFFGLIKF
+238 EKTKSLSFFGLIKF
-252 SFRNLLA
+252 SLRNLLA

-314 GNPLTQEDI
+314 GDPLTQADI
-323 ELIEDFNGVSK
+323 EKIEAFNDVSK

-341 FYNDTSFNLVSFFN
+341 FYNDTSFNLVSFYN
-355 GTEVMDMMG
+355 DTEVMDMMG

-390 IVVSRYWWGIELNE
+390 IVVSRYWWGIELDQ

-410 TRVWDWNKDTLEAS
+410 NRIWEWDKERLEES

-433 IANNDIQ
+433 IANNDRQ
-440 TIYFSESFLDQAY
+440 TIYFSEAFLDQTY
-453 PTTPSLDL
+453 PTEPTLDL
-461 TLKTQVKQ
+461 NVREQVKQ
-469 TIENNLKFSYN
+469 TLENNIRFTYN
-480 DQDFFVYH
+480 NQDFSVYPIEE
-488 NGQDFNGFDLLI
+488 DFDGFDIFLE
-500 DLIDNNTPPLETP
+500 NNTPLNDIPL
-513 VSIEITIT
+513 SIEVMIY
-521 SQSLTQSLSMT
+521 SESLSTSVSMSKTMT
-532 KTILLGNEFSSEG
+532 IGNAFLEDN
-545 FNYGVLSIS
+545 FNFGAMSAS
-554 VFNAII
+554 VYQEII
-560 EAFLEEVE
+560 DAFLEEVE
-568 EEYVGLPSAVA
+568 EEFFTLPSAIA

-586 LVGTRL
+586 LAGTR
-592 INQLDV
+592 IVNQLDV

-607 NIPGFLQEFL
+607 NIPGFIQEFL

-622 IVAVIILTILGLF
+622 IVAIIILTILGLF

-675 QILLSIIGLTL
+675 QILLSIIGLAL
-686 SVLILNMIVLFIP
+686 SVFILNMIVLFVP
-699 NHGLTIEYMGV
+699 DHGLTIEYMGV

-730 FNKRVFHQTVIQSL
+730 FNKKVFHQTVIQSL

>member
-23 MKHISLAFHM
+23 MKHISLTFNM

-111 ELQGYPSKER
+111 ELQGYPIKER
-121 KARALKLIDQVGLTK
+121 KERALKLIDQVGLTK

-176 QTSAEQVIRLL
+176 QTSAEQVIQLL

-202 FDQVSQYATRRIKM
+202 FDQVSKYATRRIKM
-216 SDGEVIEDI
+216 SDGEIVEDI
-225 KIKPHENITVNKV
+225 KIMQHDNISVHKV
-238 EKTKSLNFFGLIKF
+238 EKTKSLSFFGLIKF
-252 SFRNLLA
+252 SLRNLLA
-259 QPKRFIFMLFLMIIA
+259 QPRRFMFMLFLMIIA

-314 GNPLTQEDI
+314 GDPLTQEDI
-323 ELIEDFNGVSK
+323 EKIEAFNAVSK

-341 FYNDTSFNLVSFFN
+341 FYNDTSFNLVSFYN

-390 IVVSRYWWGIELNE
+390 IVVSRYWWGIELDQ

-410 TRVWDWNKDTLEAS
+410 NRIWEWDKERLEES

-433 IANNDIQ
+433 IANNDLQ
-440 TIYFSESFLDQAY
+440 TIYFSEAFLDQTY
-453 PTTPSLDL
+453 PTEPILDL
-461 TLKTQVKQ
+461 NLREQVKQ
-469 TIENNLKFSYN
+469 TLENNIRFTYN
-480 DQDFFVYH
+480 DQDFSVYPIEE
-488 NGQDFNGFDLLI
+488 DFDGFDIFLE
-500 DLIDNNTPPLETP
+500 NNTPLNDIPLI
-513 VSIEITIT
+513 IEVMIY
-521 SQSLTQSLSMT
+521 SESLSTSVSMSKTMT
-532 KTILLGNEFSSEG
+532 IGNAFLGDN
-545 FNYGVLSIS
+545 FNFGAMSAS
-554 VFNAII
+554 VYQEII
-560 EAFLEEVE
+560 DAFLEEVE
-568 EEYVGLPSAVA
+568 EEFFTLPSAIA

-586 LVGTRL
+586 LAGTR
-592 INQLDV
+592 IVNQLDV

-607 NIPGFLQEFL
+607 NIPGFIQEFL

-622 IVAVIILTILGLF
+622 IVAIIILTILGLF

-675 QILLSIIGLTL
+675 QILLSIIGLAL
-686 SVLILNMIVLFIP
+686 SVFILNMIVLFVP
-699 NHGLTIEYMGV
+699 DHGLTIEYMGV

-730 FNKRVFHQTVIQSL
+730 FNKKVFHQTVIQSL